1 MEPPEIERL
10 DERTIQR
17 IAAGEVVER
26 PASVVKEL
34 VENSLDAGASRVAVS
49 VEAGGTE
56 GIRVRDD
63 GVGIPADQLEAAV
76 AEHATS
82 KIGDIEDLDAG
93 VATLGFRG
101 EALYTVAGVSR
112 LTVRS
117 KPPDADAG
125 AEITVEGGSVGDVR
139 PAGCPTGTVVEVDDL
154 FYNTPA
160 RKKFLKQVT
169 TEFDHVNTV
178 VTSYA
183 LANPDV
189 AVSLE
194 HDGRETFA
202 TEGNGDLRSAVLAV
216 YGREVAESMVD
227 VDWTG
232 DEATPVGRVT
242 GLVSH
247 PETTRAGR
255 EYLGTYVNGR
265 YVTAGSLREAVLDAY
280 GGQLAPDRYPFA
292 VLFVELP
299 PNDVDVNVHPRKLEV
314 RFDEE
319 AGVRAA
325 VTDAV
330 ESALLDHGLIR
341 STAPRG
347 RSAPDEVVVDPES
360 PDTEAVGG
368 AGAGGAP
375 SAQPPSSRSPTDRSS
390 EADATDTGGTA
401 GADESVDDAGTTD
414 ANDTADTA
422 SPADANSTP
431 DAEAPAGQHVTDTD
445 SDSRGVS
452 GESRRTATELDPDD
466 ENAWAVDGLGGGDAG
481 GDGTD
486 SAGTGGDDSSSVS
499 PSVPDSSP
507 AGTARTDS
515 TGPEVSDT
523 TGDAADR
530 PSPRRRQSATADTG
544 PAADRSVDDDHD
556 AAHSETSQSTPTRS
570 DGRPTG
576 PTSQR
581 TLDGNETTDERTY
594 DALPRLR
601 VLGQLHETYVIAE
614 APDGLVL
621 IDQHAADERV
631 NYERLQR
638 EFADGMPAQALAQPV
653 TIELTA
659 REAALFG
666 EFTDELAEV
675 GFRAKRAGDRD
686 VVIEAVPAVFD
697 ATLDPELLRDA
708 LSSFVSD
715 ATGRSHSGGGSDDE
729 TAARNDDRRADG
741 VEAGPVTDVVDD
753 LLADLACYPSVT
765 GNTSLTAGSVIDL
778 LDRLDDCTNPYACP
792 HGRPV
797 IIQIDHDEIG
807 SRFERDYPGHGE
819 RRRE

>member
-63 GVGIPADQLEAAV
+63 GVGIEADQLEAAV

-82 KIGDIEDLDAG
+82 KIGDIDDLDAG

-101 EALYTVAGVSR
+101 EALYTVGGVSR

-117 KPPDADAG
+117 KPPDADVG
-125 AEITVEGGSVGDVR
+125 AEISVEGGSVGEVR

-160 RKKFLKQVT
+160 RKKFLKRVA

-183 LANPDV
+183 LANPNV

-216 YGREVAESMVD
+216 YGREVAEGMLD
-227 VDWTG
+227 VDWRPDSMEG
-232 DEATPVGRVT
+232 GESPPVTRVT

-247 PETTRAGR
+247 PETTRASR
-255 EYLGTYVNGR
+255 DYLGTYVNGR
-265 YVTAGSLREAVLDAY
+265 YVTASSLREAVLDAY
-280 GGQLAPDRYPFA
+280 DGQLAPDRYPFT
-292 VLFVELP
+292 VLFVEVP
-299 PNDVDVNVHPRKLEV
+299 PDDIDVNVHPRKLEV

-319 AGVRAA
+319 AAVRSA
-325 VTDAV
+325 VEDAV
-330 ESALLDHGLIR
+330 GSALLDHGLIR

-347 RSAPDEVVVDPES
+347 QSAPDEVAVEPEL
-360 PDTEAVGG
+360 PDAEAVGG
-368 AGAGGAP
+368 AGVGSDAAETTGNAEATG
-375 SAQPPSSRSPTDRSS
+375 SDETTESPET
-390 EADATDTGGTA
+390 TGTA
-401 GADESVDDAGTTD
+401 ESPG
-414 ANDTADTA
+414 
-422 SPADANSTP
+422 S
-431 DAEAPAGQHVTDTD
+431 
-445 SDSRGVS
+445 
-452 GESRRTATELDPDD
+452 ATQLDPDD
-466 ENAWAVDGLGGGDAG
+466 ADAWSVDGIDGESELRDAG
-481 GDGTD
+481 SND
-486 SAGTGGDDSSSVS
+486 
-499 PSVPDSSP
+499 
-507 AGTARTDS
+507 
-515 TGPEVSDT
+515 
-523 TGDAADR
+523 
-530 PSPRRRQSATADTG
+530 SATADSNEVGSVENDETPDPGTG
-544 PAADRSVDDDHD
+544 VESASDSADTTATGSDHAAEDATDRPSSRIQSGPETPTRGDPPSEESTLGGSP
-556 AAHSETSQSTPTRS
+556 SETSSRATN
-570 DGRPTG
+570 
-576 PTSQR
+576 QR
-581 TLDGNETTDERTY
+581 TLAGNETTDEREY
-594 DALPRLR
+594 ESLPRLR

-638 EFADGMPAQALAQPV
+638 EFADGAPAQALAEPV

-666 EFTDELAEV
+666 EFVDDLAGI
-675 GFRAKRAGDRD
+675 GFRAERAGDRE
-686 VVIEAVPAVFD
+686 VVVDAVPAVFD
-697 ATLDPELLRDA
+697 AALDPELLRDA

-715 ATGRSHSGGGSDDE
+715 AADAGSGG
-729 TAARNDDRRADG
+729 ADP
-741 VEAGPVTDVVDD
+741 EPVTDVVDE

-765 GNTSLTAGSVIDL
+765 GNTSLTEGRVVDL
-778 LDRLDDCTNPYACP
+778 LDRLDACENPYACP

-797 IIQIDHDEIG
+797 VIRLDREEIG
-807 SRFERDYPGHGE
+807 SRFERDYPGHAG
-819 RRRE
+819 RRAE